1 MRLLWRLERRGS
13 RCSRGGDGLTVC
25 AVDTAGV
32 FCSWILEGLDGNI
45 ENRSTRQRLTWL
57 LSVFRHEDFG
67 TVCTIQYP
75 LTNVHKPGLGSGRT
89 SEGDLAATKWSF
101 LRERTDEVELYCFF
115 NTSH

>member
-13 RCSRGGDGLTVC
+13 RCSRGGDGLAVC

-67 TVCTIQYP
+67 TMCTIRYP
-75 LTNVHKPGLGSGRT
+75 LPNVQK
-89 SEGDLAATKWSF
+89 AA
-101 LRERTDEVELYCFF
+101 
-115 NTSH
+115 